1 MSSESKRLYEI
12 GKEVSKGLA
21 DGITAAESKQIQCER
36 LAITFKKACKAF
48 DDAWNEHFRNGKPTP
63 RKEEFFIGEYLY
75 DAGCRIIDDD
85 HKKQSH
91 CYLFGCRE
99 AEQMKLRGA
108 LNIVG
113 VLLSA
118 VSDAQHEASVKYM
131 STPVTTRKQNE
142 IATAHF
148 RGSSEAL
155 AAVSQVLVAL
165 KKKYER
171 ELRGEE

>member
-1 MSSESKRLYEI
+1 MNKEHEHLHKI
-12 GKEVSKGLA
+12 GEQVSKGFA

-36 LAITFKKACKAF
+36 LAVTFKKACKAF

-118 VSDAQHEASVKYM
+118 VSNAQHEASVKYM

-142 IATAHF
+142 IDTAHF
-148 RGSSEAL
+148 RGTGEAL
-155 AAVSQVLVAL
+155 AAVMRILVEL

-171 ELRGEE
+171 ELRGE